1 MNKKI
6 GNSSRKIVT
15 KKITTWKSY
24 LKKNSMDGHNNRLE
38 LAKESMNLKTAP

>member
-6 GNSSRKIVT
+6 GNSRKIIT
-15 KKITTWKSY
+15 MKRTTWKSS

-38 LAKESMNLKTAP
+38 LAKASMNLKTAP